1 MSAADLKR
9 LLAII
14 EEQLDW
20 GDPSAWQGKDF
31 EILNELIL
39 EKTKVSLSASTL
51 RRLWGRVEYNHLP
64 SGTTL
69 DTLARFAGFENWRA
83 FTKRNKD
90 TLVLTA
96 SKEVISEEVTNQP
109 EKASVK
115 RTNWLFKTVL
125 VVAGAIVVS
134 LLGIYGKRTSA
145 DPKGAIMFHTRPVTR
160 SLPNS
165 VIFTYDVKTNTD
177 DSVFIQQSWD
187 PDTRVIVNKDKHQ
200 FTSVY
205 YRPGFYHAKLGVNN
219 KVVKEQLLMIP
230 TTGWLGMITQYPV
243 PVYLEQNEFM
253 SSEEMKI
260 PSSLIF
266 KKNIPL
272 GPQPPGIEYY
282 NVGNFEPVPLK
293 ELSFSNEVRNDFHE
307 GAAACQF
314 IEIILFTDYTPV
326 IVQVSA
332 KGCVSNLRLLNGGYF
347 ISGKDNDLSGFGTDL
362 SQWTKV
368 GCKSVGNKL
377 QYYIN
382 DKLVFESARPV
393 YNENII
399 GIGYRF
405 QGTGGVKN
413 VKLDKGNKTV
423 FEAF

>member
-1 MSAADLKR
+1 MSAADLKS

-14 EEQLDW
+14 EDQLDW
-20 GDPSAWQGKDF
+20 GDPSGWQGKDF

-83 FTKRNKD
+83 FTKRNKG

-96 SKEVISEEVTNQP
+96 SKEVIFEEVIEQP
-109 EKASVK
+109 AKTSTK
-115 RTNWLFKTVL
+115 TTGWIFKTVL
-125 VVAGAIVVS
+125 IVAGAIVVS
-134 LLGIYGKRTSA
+134 LLGIYGKRMPGE
-145 DPKGAIMFHTRPVTR
+145 PKGTIMFHTRPVTR

-165 VIFTYDVKTNTD
+165 VIFTYDVKTNPD

-187 PDTRVIVNKDKHQ
+187 PDTRAIVNKDKHQ

-253 SSEEMKI
+253 SKEGMKI
-260 PSSLIF
+260 PSSLIY

-272 GPQPPGIEYY
+272 GPQPPGVEYY

-293 ELSFSNEVRNDFHE
+293 EFSFSNEVRNDFHE
-307 GAAACQF
+307 GAAACQL
-314 IEIILFTDYTPV
+314 INIILFTDNTPV

-368 GCKSVGNKL
+368 GCKSVGNKI
-377 QYYIN
+377 QYFIN
-382 DKLVFESARPV
+382 DKMVYESPRPL
-393 YNENII
+393 YDENII
-399 GIGYRF
+399 GVGYNF
-405 QGTGGVKN
+405 QGTGEVKN

>member
-20 GDPSAWQGKDF
+20 GDPSAWQGRDF

-64 SGTTL
+64 STTTL

-96 SKEVISEEVTNQP
+96 SKEAISEELTKQP
-109 EKASVK
+109 ATTSPPKK
-115 RTNWLFKTVL
+115 GWLFKTTL
-125 VVAGAIVVS
+125 IVAGATVVS
-134 LLGIYGKRTSA
+134 LLGIYGKRTPSA
-145 DPKGAIMFHTRPVTR
+145 PKGTILFHTRPVTR

-165 VIFTYDVKTNTD
+165 VIFTYDVKTNPE

-187 PDTRVIVNKDKHQ
+187 PDTRVIVDKNKHQ

-219 KVVKEQLLMIP
+219 KVVNEQLLMIP
-230 TTGWLGMITQYPV
+230 TTGWLGMISQYPV

-253 SSEEMKI
+253 SKECMKI
-260 PSSLIF
+260 PSSLIY
-266 KKNIPL
+266 KKNVPL
-272 GPQPPGIEYY
+272 GPQPPGVEYY

-293 ELSFSNEVRNDFHE
+293 EFSFSNEVKNDFHE

-314 IEIILFTDYTPV
+314 INIILFTDFTPV

-362 SQWTKV
+362 SLWTKV
-368 GCKSVGNKL
+368 GCKSVGNKI
-377 QYYIN
+377 QYFIN
-382 DKLVFESARPV
+382 DKLVYESPRPL

-399 GIGYRF
+399 GIGYNF
-405 QGTGGVKN
+405 QGTGEVKN
-413 VKLDKGNKTV
+413 VRLDKGNKTV

>member
-90 TLVLTA
+90 TQVLAA
-96 SKEVISEEVTNQP
+96 SKEVISEEVTSQP

-115 RTNWLFKTVL
+115 RSSWLLKTVL
-125 VVAGAIVVS
+125 IIAGAIVVS
-134 LLGIYGKRTSA
+134 LLGIYGKRTPA
-145 DPKGAIMFHTRPVTR
+145 DPKGTILFHTRPVTR

-165 VIFTYDVKTNTD
+165 VIFTYDIKTNPD

-187 PDTRVIVNKDKHQ
+187 PDTRVIVDKNKHQ

-230 TTGWLGMITQYPV
+230 TTGWLGMISQYPV
-243 PVYLEQNEFM
+243 PVYLEQDEFM
-253 SSEEMKI
+253 SKEGMKV

-272 GPQPPGIEYY
+272 GPQPPGVEYY
-282 NVGNFEPVPLK
+282 NVGNFEPVPLQ
-293 ELSFSNEVRNDFHE
+293 EFSFTNEIKNDFHE

-314 IEIILFTDYTPV
+314 IRIILFTDYTPV
-326 IVQVSA
+326 IVEVSA
-332 KGCVSNLRLLNGGYF
+332 KGCVSELRLLNGGYF

-368 GCKSVGNKL
+368 GCKSMGNKI
-377 QYYIN
+377 QYFIN
-382 DKLVFESARPV
+382 DKLVYESPRPF

-399 GIGYRF
+399 GIGYNF
-405 QGTGGVKN
+405 LGTGEVKN
-413 VKLDKGNKTV
+413 VRLDKGNKTV

>member
-20 GDPSAWQGKDF
+20 GDPSAWQGRDF

-69 DTLARFAGFENWRA
+69 DTLARFAGFDNWRA
-83 FTKRNKD
+83 FTRSNKD

-96 SKEVISEEVTNQP
+96 SKEVIPEELTKQP
-109 EKASVK
+109 ITSAKK
-115 RTNWLFKTVL
+115 RNWLFKTGL
-125 VVAGAIVVS
+125 IIAGAIVVS
-134 LLGIYGKRTSA
+134 LLGIYGKRTPVL
-145 DPKGAIMFHTRPVTR
+145 PKDTILFHTRPVTR

-165 VIFTYDVKTNTD
+165 VIFTYDVKTNPG

-187 PDTRVIVNKDKHQ
+187 PDTRVIVDKNKHQ

-230 TTGWLGMITQYPV
+230 TTGWLGMISQYPV

-253 SSEEMKI
+253 SKEGMKI
-260 PSSLIF
+260 PSSLIY
-266 KKNIPL
+266 KKNVPL
-272 GPQPPGIEYY
+272 GPQPPGVEYY

-293 ELSFSNEVRNDFHE
+293 EFSFSNEIRNDFHE

-314 IEIILFTDYTPV
+314 INIILFTDYTPV

-368 GCKSVGNKL
+368 GCKSVGNKI
-377 QYYIN
+377 QYFIN
-382 DKLVFESARPV
+382 DKLVYESPRPL

-399 GIGYRF
+399 GIGYNF
-405 QGTGGVKN
+405 QGTGEVKN
-413 VKLDKGNKTV
+413 VRLDKGNKTI

>member
-1 MSAADLKR
+1 MSAADLKS

-20 GDPSAWQGKDF
+20 GDPSAWQGRDF

-69 DTLARFAGFENWRA
+69 DTLARFAGFENWRT
-83 FTKRNKD
+83 FTRRNKD

-96 SKEVISEEVTNQP
+96 SKEVISEEVS
-109 EKASVK
+109 EKPAKTSAK
-115 RTNWLFKTVL
+115 KTGWLFKTAL
-125 VVAGAIVVS
+125 IIAGAIVIS
-134 LLGIYGKRTSA
+134 LLGIYGKRTPA
-145 DPKGAIMFHTRPVTR
+145 EPKGTIMFNTRPVTR
-160 SLPNS
+160 TLPNS
-165 VIFTYDVKTNTD
+165 VIFTYDVKTNPG

-187 PDTRVIVNKDKHQ
+187 PNTRVIVNKNKHQ

-230 TTGWLGMITQYPV
+230 TTGWLGMISQSPV

-253 SSEEMKI
+253 SKEGMRI
-260 PSSLIF
+260 PSSLIY
-266 KKNIPL
+266 KKNVPL
-272 GPQPPGIEYY
+272 GPQPPGVEYY

-293 ELSFSNEVRNDFHE
+293 EFSFSNEVRNDFHE

-314 IEIILFTDYTPV
+314 IRIILFTDNTPV
-326 IVQVSA
+326 IVEVSA
-332 KGCVSNLRLLNGGYF
+332 KGCVSDLSLLNGGYF
-347 ISGKDNDLSGFGTDL
+347 ISGKYNDLSGFGTDL
-362 SQWTKV
+362 SQWTRV
-368 GCKSVGNKL
+368 GCKSVGNKI
-377 QYYIN
+377 QYFIN
-382 DKLVFESARPV
+382 DKLIYESPRPL

-399 GIGYRF
+399 GIGYNF
-405 QGTGGVKN
+405 QGTGEVKN

-423 FEAF
+423 FETF